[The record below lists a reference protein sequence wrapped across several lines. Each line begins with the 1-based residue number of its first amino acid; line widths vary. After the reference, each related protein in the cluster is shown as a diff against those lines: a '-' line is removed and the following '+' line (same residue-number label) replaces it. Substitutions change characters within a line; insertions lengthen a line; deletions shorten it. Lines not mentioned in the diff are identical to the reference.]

1 MTAKKKGS
9 AIQSDQALQ
18 KVEYVHFNKKTREA
32 IIRAHAEEE
41 GLIPNTGKTFDN
53 VDDAMKALFGKQ

>member
-18 KVEYVHFNKKTREA
+18 KVKYVHFNKKTREA

-53 VDDAMKALFGKQ
+53 VDDAMKALFGK

>member
-18 KVEYVHFNKKTREA
+18 KVEYVHFNEKTREA
-32 IIRAHAEEE
+32 IIRAQQ
-41 GLIPNTGKTFDN
+41 K
-53 VDDAMKALFGKQ
+53 KA

>member
-18 KVEYVHFNKKTREA
+18 KVEYVHFNKR
-32 IIRAHAEEE
+32 
-41 GLIPNTGKTFDN
+41 LGKRSFGHTQKK
-53 VDDAMKALFGKQ
+53 KA